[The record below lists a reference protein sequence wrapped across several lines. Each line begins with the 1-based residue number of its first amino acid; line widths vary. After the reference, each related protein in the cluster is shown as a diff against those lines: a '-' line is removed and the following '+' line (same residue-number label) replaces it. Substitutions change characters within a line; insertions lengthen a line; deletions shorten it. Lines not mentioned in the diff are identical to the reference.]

1 MVKFA
6 SHLEVADIPRRA
18 GSALSSRLSF
28 MEDGT
33 VKQSRMS
40 NITGGTENMVFGR
53 EAVIEREKINTEA
66 RNTFAVMDARYQD
79 MVNDLID
86 LDNAFELGL
95 MNGNSREEFEKRIQ
109 NVRIIKTPPRRPQ
122 DPPQIELTVDEVI
135 PVEKEET
142 IASSKDKSDSGEN
155 TEKVPSEDTQGDSE
169 GQLNDQTE
177 AGDSLIK
184 DTEQVK
190 EQKQGDHSEKAI

>member
-1 MVKFA
+1 
-6 SHLEVADIPRRA
+6 
-18 GSALSSRLSF
+18 

-169 GQLNDQTE
+169 GQLNDKTE
-177 AGDSLIK
+177 AGDSLTK

-190 EQKQGDHSEKAI
+190 EQKLDDQSEKAI

>member
-1 MVKFA
+1 
-6 SHLEVADIPRRA
+6 
-18 GSALSSRLSF
+18 

-33 VKQSRMS
+33 IKQSRMS

-53 EAVIEREKINTEA
+53 EAVVEREKINTEA

-95 MNGNSREEFEKRIQ
+95 MNGNREEFEKRIQ
-109 NVRIIKTPPRRPQ
+109 NVRIVKTPPKRPQ
-122 DPPQIELTVDEVI
+122 DLPTIELTVDEVI

-142 IASSKDKSDSGEN
+142 VSSTQDKSENGEK
-155 TEKVPSEDTQGDSE
+155 TDKVPTEDSQGNSA
-169 GQLNDQTE
+169 GQTSSISAENDH
-177 AGDSLIK
+177 I
-184 DTEQVK
+184 K
-190 EQKQGDHSEKAI
+190 EQKLDDQSEKAI